1 MINKLLNWL
10 FKPTNMADI
19 NMKKFSEQPSE
30 EVIRALAAY
39 KKQNPAKYESKKHA
53 LFAKY
58 GIETISEEVEKSVEE
73 ELNIK
78 KSKKV
83 NIV

>member
-1 MINKLLNWL
+1 MIKKIINWL
-10 FKPTNMADI
+10 FEPTNMADI
-19 NMKKFSEQPSE
+19 NMKKFVEQPSDE
-30 EVIRALAAY
+30 ILKALATY
-39 KKQNPAKYESKKHA
+39 KKQNPAKYEAKKEA
-53 LFAKY
+53 LFKKY
-58 GIETISEEVEKSVEE
+58 GIESISEEVEKSIEE

>member
-1 MINKLLNWL
+1 MS
-10 FKPTNMADI
+10 DI
-19 NMKKFSEQPSE
+19 NMKKFAEQPAD
-30 EVIRALAAY
+30 EVIKALAAY
-39 KKQNPAKYESKKHA
+39 KKQNPAKYEVKKAA

>member
-1 MINKLLNWL
+1 MNNEL
-10 FKPTNMADI
+10 D
-19 NMKKFSEQPSE
+19 E
-30 EVIRALAAY
+30 EVILNT
-39 KKQNPAKYESKKHA
+39 QE
-53 LFAKY
+53 
-58 GIETISEEVEKSVEE
+58 ETTTTPQEEVEKSIEE